1 MLSDKR
7 TDFIIR
13 YGFVGP
19 IILEV
24 KLASNSDLKK
34 KKLEESASYVSM
46 GTYMNGYGASHGI
59 FLIMDDT
66 GKPKIIEVKEV
77 FGKIPNVLAMS
88 LDCYNIANA
97 KKKVKKVTQ
106 SKKRKTKVVSRKKK
120 TK

>member
-1 MLSDKR
+1 MVTTKVDEFNHGYPYINGEKVYAR
-7 TDFIIR
+7 
-13 YGFVGP
+13 
-19 IILEV
+19 ILI
-24 KLASNSDLKK
+24 KK